1 MDLNH
6 IINHIRVKKSCLCVG
21 LDPDLNR
28 IPDHLLDGDDPVFE
42 FNKSIIDATSDL
54 CVAYKPNL
62 AFYEKLGPTGL
73 VSLEKTIRYI
83 SDDHL
88 IIADAKR
95 SDIFNSAKM
104 YADTFYN
111 YFNCDAVTL
120 SPYMGFDAV
129 KPFLKKGKWAIL
141 LIATSNPSASSIQN
155 IITQSGS
162 PLYLDIVDNAAAWSN
177 QDNMM
182 FVVGATRTKEM
193 RKIRAKAPEN
203 FFLIPGVGAQG
214 GDLASVFDAGFSK
227 NCGLLIN
234 VSRSI
239 IYAGEGL
246 GKNFKDHVHQA
257 CLSIQQNM
265 ESLLKSRNFVV

>member
-6 IINHIRVKKSCLCVG
+6 IINHIRAKKSCLCVG

-28 IPDHLLDGDDPVFE
+28 VPAHLLDADDPVFE
-42 FNKSIIDATSDL
+42 FNKSIIDVTSDL
-54 CVAYKPNL
+54 CVAYKPNV
-62 AFYEKLGPTGL
+62 AFYEKLGPAGL

-83 SDDHL
+83 SDDHF

-111 YFNCDAVTL
+111 YFDCDAVTL
-120 SPYMGFDAV
+120 SPYMGFDSV
-129 KPFLKKGKWAIL
+129 KPFLEKGKWAIL
-141 LIATSNPSASSIQN
+141 LIVTSNPSASSIQN
-155 IITQSGS
+155 IVTQSGS
-162 PLYLDIVDNAAAWSN
+162 PLYLDIVDNAAKWSN
-177 QDNMM
+177 KENMM

-193 RKIRAKAPEN
+193 IKIREKSPEN

-214 GDLASVFDAGFSK
+214 GDLAAVFDAGFSK

-246 GKNFKDHVHQA
+246 GNNFKDHVYKA
-257 CLSIQQNM
+257 CLSVQQNM
-265 ESLLKSRNFVV
+265 QSLLKSRNFLV